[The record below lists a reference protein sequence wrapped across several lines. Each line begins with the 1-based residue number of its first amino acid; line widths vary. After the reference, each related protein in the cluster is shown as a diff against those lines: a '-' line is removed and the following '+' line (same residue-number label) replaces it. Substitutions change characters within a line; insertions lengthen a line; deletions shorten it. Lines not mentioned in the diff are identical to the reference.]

1 MEAYQERMV
10 EEMTQLLERT
20 NKLNDFISSE
30 KFFDIPKEKRVLMT
44 VQKNAMEQY
53 AMILGYRLLE
63 EGININKLT
72 Y

>member
-10 EEMTQLLERT
+10 EEITQLLERT

-44 VQKNAMEQY
+44 LQKNAMEQY

-63 EGININKLT
+63 EGININELT

>member
-10 EEMTQLLERT
+10 EEITQLLERT

-30 KFFDIPKEKRVLMT
+30 KFFDISKEKRVLMT
-44 VQKNAMEQY
+44 LQKNAMEQY

-63 EGININKLT
+63 EGININELT
-72 Y
+72 